1 MSLGAFV
8 MTIGVIGLVLLW
20 ILNSLNK
27 DKKKRVDKIPFM
39 AKMLVATFAIAGI
52 VLLVTNNNMGYFFLL
67 CSLIMCTI
75 LDKASID
82 SIIALL
88 TLCFGAAFVQTDRVV
103 GTCLIVLSVFY
114 WLFSW
119 IKPIWKK
126 SNKKEKLKVL
136 IPGVITFLFFTGGLI
151 IMMYVANNIS
161 ELGYCWGV

>member
-20 ILNSLNK
+20 ILNLLNK
-27 DKKKRVDKIPFM
+27 EKKKRVDKVPLV
-39 AKMLVATFAIAGI
+39 AKLLVATFSLAGI
-52 VLLVTNNNMGYFFLL
+52 VLLVTKNNMGYFFIV

-75 LDKASID
+75 LDKVSID

-88 TLCFGAAFVQTDRVV
+88 ALCFGAAFVQTDRVV

-119 IKPIWKK
+119 IKPMWKK
-126 SNKKEKLKVL
+126 SNKKERLKVL
-136 IPGVITFLFFTGGLI
+136 IPGIIAFVFFACGLI